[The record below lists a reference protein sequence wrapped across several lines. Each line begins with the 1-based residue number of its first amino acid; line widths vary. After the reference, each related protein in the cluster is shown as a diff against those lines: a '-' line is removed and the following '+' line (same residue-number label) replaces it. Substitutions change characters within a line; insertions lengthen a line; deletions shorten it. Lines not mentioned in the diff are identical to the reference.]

1 MTKTFNRSF
10 FTTNIIKFGHICIS
24 PSIFAKL
31 RLVLHLLIRKSLF
44 LSSVLLQK
52 TNGYLPLSN
61 CSLKVYKQQMEENG
75 TIPYTSTESASAEG
89 SHESGGTAAASGEAS
104 HETGSGSSAEST
116 GSSSSSESAAAAH
129 KLAKRAI
136 ESVYPTPKDD
146 YNPMM
151 ALQTT
156 ARQGHTPFR
165 SYASSGGYLTYCQYA
180 LSSFALGATHQLLG
194 TSSSSEHYLDSST
207 GGNSSGH
214 HLVRR
219 AASAEEDMSLTD
231 AEKVFV
237 YKTFLICG
245 GLILVLN
252 SLIKLLNTKI
262 TGSYIA
268 ATARF

>member
-1 MTKTFNRSF
+1 
-10 FTTNIIKFGHICIS
+10 
-24 PSIFAKL
+24 
-31 RLVLHLLIRKSLF
+31 
-44 LSSVLLQK
+44 
-52 TNGYLPLSN
+52 
-61 CSLKVYKQQMEENG
+61 MEENG

-180 LSSFALGATHQLLG
+180 LSSFALGAMHQLLG